1 MHEFNE
7 LAEKL
12 YDKCYEALCD
22 YNEMAEN
29 GKADVIEAITKR
41 AEYEILFE
49 LICDAGLDE
58 LYNAYISCLYD

>member
-1 MHEFNE
+1 MYEFND

-22 YNEMAEN
+22 YNDMVEC
-29 GKADVIEAITKR
+29 GKTDVLEATIKR

-58 LYNAYISCLYD
+58 LYDAYISC